1 MPVTTTTRSARAA
14 RPAVSKAASDYSTD
28 TARHRAFAQ
37 LLHLT
42 GDQKAQFLAVLARL
56 CDEYNP
62 ARRDADIIE
71 AMAVYRWHQSL
82 WASRK
87 NALLA
92 DSARAEQS
100 GSEEKLSALRQRYG
114 SFVERDEKLAAWTRW
129 EARSARSF
137 NRARKHYL
145 DQKRCSFC

>member
-1 MPVTTTTRSARAA
+1 
-14 RPAVSKAASDYSTD
+14 
-28 TARHRAFAQ
+28 
-37 LLHLT
+37 
-42 GDQKAQFLAVLARL
+42 
-56 CDEYNP
+56 
-62 ARRDADIIE
+62 
-71 AMAVYRWHQSL
+71 MAVYRWHQSL

-100 GSEEKLSALRQRYG
+100 GSEEELAALRQRYG

-129 EARSARSF
+129 ETRAARSF

-145 DQKRCSFC
+145 DQKRRIF